1 MSMDPALMG
10 LMTMTVTATLVMV
23 EPTVMVMLSFCLT
36 FRGTTIV
43 RFLKLKIN

>member
-23 EPTVMVMLSFCLT
+23 EPTVMVSLSFYLT
-36 FRGTTIV
+36 FIKTTIIY
-43 RFLKLKIN
+43 F